1 MFGVHKNCDGF
12 TTRSNMKN
20 LHYILLTNY
29 KICWSAC
36 EKVSTEN
43 LKINFFGI
51 IIIIVKTKNI
61 YFILIVFNKNYS

>member
-1 MFGVHKNCDGF
+1 MFGVRKNCDGF

-20 LHYILLTNY
+20 LHYIPLTIY

-51 IIIIVKTKNI
+51 INMIVKTKKHLFYINR
-61 YFILIVFNKNYS
+61 F